1 MTRHQST
8 FESSSVISGIG
19 QSQVGRRL
27 GRSELDLTLEALLRA
42 IADAGLRTSDIDGLC
57 SWPGAVYVSDGFS
70 GPGVPQVQDA
80 LRLQLRWFDAGL
92 EGPGQLGAVVKAMLA
107 VHAGLCKHVLVYRT
121 VTESSAQ
128 MGASR
133 ASALPSDT
141 STAPAYQQWMLPYGS
156 ISSVTWMSPYATRY
170 MHDNGMTRE
179 QLAQIALNGR
189 RHARLNPRAV
199 FRDPLTMDDYFNA
212 PVIATPLC
220 LYDCDVPADGSTAI
234 IVSAADTRDDLP
246 RDPVRFAAAGTALT
260 GRPSWDQRADLT
272 TMAAHDAA
280 RHLWGRTDL
289 RPGDVDVAGLY
300 DGFSILTVLWLEA
313 LGFAPKGEVGGY
325 IEGGERIA
333 IEGDLPLN
341 TGGGQLSGG
350 RLHAF
355 GHLYEVVTQLRGDAG
370 DRQVTG
376 AEVGVVAAG
385 GGPLAGCLLLT
396 R

>member
-1 MTRHQST
+1 MARHWSA
-8 FESSSVISGIG
+8 FESGSVISGIG

-27 GRSELDLTLEALLRA
+27 GRSELDLTLEASLAA
-42 IADAGLRTSDIDGLC
+42 IDDAGLDPSDIDGLC
-57 SWPGAVYVSDGFS
+57 TWPGAVYVSDGFS

-80 LRLQLRWFDAGL
+80 LRLQLQWFDGGL
-92 EGPGQLGAVVKAMLA
+92 EGPGQLGAIVKAMLA
-107 VHAGLCKHVLVYRT
+107 IHAGLCRHVLVYRT

-141 STAPAYQQWMLPYGS
+141 STAPPYQQWMLPYGS

-170 MHDNGMTRE
+170 MHDYGMTRE

-189 RHARLNPRAV
+189 RHAQLNPNAV
-199 FRDPLTMDDYFNA
+199 FRDPLTMNDYLNA
-212 PVIATPLC
+212 RVIATPLC
-220 LYDCDVPADGSTAI
+220 LFDCDVPADGSTAI
-234 IVSAADTRDDLP
+234 IVSALDTADSLR
-246 RDPVRFAAAGTALT
+246 REPVKFASVGTALT

-280 RHLWGRTDL
+280 AHLWSRTDL
-289 RPGDVDVAGLY
+289 QPGDVDVAGLY

-313 LGFAPKGEVGGY
+313 LGFAPKGEVGEF
-325 IEGGERIA
+325 IEGGERIGLTGE
-333 IEGDLPLN
+333 IPLN

-355 GHLYEVVTQLRGDAG
+355 GHLHEVVTQLRGDAG
-370 DRQVTG
+370 ARQVDN

>member
-1 MTRHQST
+1 
-8 FESSSVISGIG
+8 VISGIG

-27 GRSELDLTLEALLRA
+27 GRSEIDLTLEASLQA
-42 IADAGLRTSDIDGLC
+42 VDDAGLRVSDIDGLC

-80 LRLQLRWFDAGL
+80 LRLQLQWFDAGL
-92 EGPGQLGAVVKAMLA
+92 EGPGQLGAIVKAMLA

-133 ASALPSDT
+133 ASTLPSDT

-170 MHDNGMTRE
+170 MHDNGLTRE

-189 RHARLNPRAV
+189 RHAQLNPRAV
-199 FRDPLTMDDYFNA
+199 FRDPLTLDDYLNA
-212 PVIATPLC
+212 RVIATPLC

-234 IVSAADTRDDLP
+234 IVSAADTSDDLA
-246 RDPVRFAAAGTALT
+246 RDPIRFAAAGTALT

-280 RHLWGRTDL
+280 SHLWSRTDL
-289 RPGDVDVAGLY
+289 RPSDVDVAGLY

-313 LGFAPKGEVGGY
+313 LGFAPKGEVGGF
-325 IEGGERIA
+325 IEGGDRIA
-333 IEGDLPLN
+333 IGGELPLN

-355 GHLYEVVTQLRGDAG
+355 GHLHEVVTQLRQDAG
-370 DRQVTG
+370 DRQVAD